1 VDFKREF
8 KQLQKVVTEEVMYS
22 RRILKD
28 IRAVTQNFQKAVHL
42 NPHKEQLFYVK
53 I

>member
-1 VDFKREF
+1 
-8 KQLQKVVTEEVMYS
+8 MYS

-28 IRAVTQNFQKAVHL
+28 FRAVTQNFQKAVHL
-42 NPHKEQLFYVK
+42 NLHKEQLFYVK